1 MNKRCKLLIEKQN
14 SKSQMDILEL
24 KNISDWI
31 ALLAHSIQQ
40 RYINRNHPN

>member
-24 KNISDWI
+24 KNVRSDWI
-31 ALLAHSIQQ
+31 ALQAH
-40 RYINRNHPN
+40 